1 MQNRA
6 RFVSAVT
13 QAQREEREQPE
24 MRTRA
29 SKGPEP
35 AQKLKKARR
44 SKKQGREYVKQ
55 LEEFIEQAS
64 TFVETLPGDTK
75 PEKLAGLI
83 KRSRQREEAVQ
94 EMMDSAAREKFPDAQ
109 WEVGEVLSYCQGG
122 TGRDTTHI
130 KGTTGMTCV
139 RALKSGVFHQMERR
153 TRTNMVRS

>member
-83 KRSRQREEAVQ
+83 KRSRQ
-94 EMMDSAAREKFPDAQ
+94 
-109 WEVGEVLSYCQGG
+109 
-122 TGRDTTHI
+122 
-130 KGTTGMTCV
+130 
-139 RALKSGVFHQMERR
+139 
-153 TRTNMVRS
+153 